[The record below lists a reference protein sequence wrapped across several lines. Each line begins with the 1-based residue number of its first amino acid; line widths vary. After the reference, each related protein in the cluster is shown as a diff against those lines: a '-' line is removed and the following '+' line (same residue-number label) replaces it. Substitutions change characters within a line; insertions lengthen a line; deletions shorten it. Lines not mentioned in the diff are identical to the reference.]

1 MKKKISTLVISS
13 LGLMALAS
21 GCTME
26 AVETEALGTEE
37 LEAQVCSND
46 QATNALIA
54 SMAVVMAREVGG
66 WNPKTDLAKVFV
78 NPDGWNREVVALTT
92 TAKNKCSAR
101 GYGQC
106 TVLQGLLNLQTSG
119 AGMQFGGAQLTDANV
134 LRSRMLS
141 YYDSQKTCIDDTTR
155 NGDQNQPQQ
164 CPGESNSL
172 VKYKD
177 SMSGSTCAGGKDYWY
192 KATYAGTST
201 PLNATDSAQLKNN
214 LKWAGGSQNPYL
226 AFETD
231 PAVAGD
237 VKIDPLDGTTG
248 GGSSGS
254 GSCEA
259 AMNPVMVN
267 NAWKCD
273 NSNEMA
279 KLNACCTCGGQQ
291 RSWKAAFQS
300 GFVACKL

>member
-26 AVETEALGTEE
+26 AVESEELGTEE

-66 WNPKTDLAKVFV
+66 WNPKTDLAKVPFTS
-78 NPDGWNREVVALTT
+78 DGWTRDIVALTT
-92 TAKNKCSAR
+92 TAKNKCSSR

-106 TVLQGLLNLQTSG
+106 TVLQNLMNLQTSG
-119 AGMQFGGAQLTDANV
+119 SGLQFGGAQLTDPNV

-141 YYDSQKTCIDDTTR
+141 YYDSQKTCIDDTAR

-177 SMSGSTCAGGKDYWY
+177 SMSGSTCAGAKDFWY

-214 LKWAGGSQNPYL
+214 LKWAGGTQNPYL
-226 AFETD
+226 SFETD
-231 PAVAGD
+231 PNVAGD
-237 VKIDPLDGTTG
+237 VKIDPDDNTTG
-248 GGSSGS
+248 VSGS
-254 GSCEA
+254 GSGACEA
-259 AMNPVMVN
+259 AANPVWIN

-273 NSNEMA
+273 NTNVP
-279 KLNACCTCGGQQ
+279 KVVGACCTCNGQS
-291 RSWKAAFQS
+291 RSWKTAVS
-300 GFVACKL
+300 PGFYRCSI